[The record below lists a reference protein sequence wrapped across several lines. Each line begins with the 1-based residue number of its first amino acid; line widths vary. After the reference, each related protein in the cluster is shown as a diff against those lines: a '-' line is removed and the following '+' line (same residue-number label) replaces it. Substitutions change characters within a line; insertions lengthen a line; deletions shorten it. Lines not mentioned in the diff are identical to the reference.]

1 MARRGWYPPGP
12 GPQGAHLMAT
22 TDSSAPAHPSTEEKR
37 LAKLED
43 RYRHELMADDERMEL
58 HDRIARI
65 RRRLRSGLSR

>member
-1 MARRGWYPPGP
+1 
-12 GPQGAHLMAT
+12 MAT

-37 LAKLED
+37 MAKLED